1 MVSACFGFDPFSWL
15 LPEEHCHM
23 SELLRHMSTTLD
35 RIMALLEAKDERE
48 RRQYAYRQ

>member
-1 MVSACFGFDPFSWL
+1 
-15 LPEEHCHM
+15 M

-48 RRQYAYRQ
+48 QAAVRLHAVARGQMCNSSYHYYG